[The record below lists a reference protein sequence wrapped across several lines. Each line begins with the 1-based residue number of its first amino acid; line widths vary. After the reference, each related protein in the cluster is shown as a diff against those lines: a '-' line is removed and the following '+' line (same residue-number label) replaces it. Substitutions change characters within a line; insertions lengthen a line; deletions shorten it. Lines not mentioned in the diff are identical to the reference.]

1 MKPNLL
7 LSIETVYSSPQK
19 ILKGGCKREKK
30 QALKKLTRQIDK
42 KGNCGKDRR
51 CKS

>member
-19 ILKGGCKREKK
+19 ILKGGWKRENTSTEKTYK
-30 QALKKLTRQIDK
+30 TD
-42 KGNCGKDRR
+42 
-51 CKS
+51 